1 MSTFILKRKLYA
13 FINPAAV
20 GSAIKNTGT
29 AVMNV
34 AKPLAVGTAVIG
46 TAGGIYATKKAGDII
61 TGQPL
66 KEEG

>member
-1 MSTFILKRKLYA
+1 MSKFILKRKLYA
-13 FINPAAV
+13 FINPTAI
-20 GSAIKNTGT
+20 GGAIKNTGN

-34 AKPLAVGTAVIG
+34 AKPLAVGTAVVG
-46 TAGGIYATKKAGDII
+46 TVGGIYATKKAGDII

>member
-1 MSTFILKRKLYA
+1 MSKFILKRKLYA

>member
-1 MSTFILKRKLYA
+1 MHLL
-13 FINPAAV
+13 FINPAAI

-34 AKPLAVGTAVIG
+34 AKPLAVGTAVVG